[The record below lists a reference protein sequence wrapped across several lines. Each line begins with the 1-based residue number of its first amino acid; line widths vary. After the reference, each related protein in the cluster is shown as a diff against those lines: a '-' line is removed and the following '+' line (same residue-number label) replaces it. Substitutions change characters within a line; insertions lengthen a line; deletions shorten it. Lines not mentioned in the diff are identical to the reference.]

1 MSLFNTLNTGITG
14 LGANGLGLSVSGD
27 NIANLN
33 TVGYKGSS
41 AEFQDLIM
49 QNLGGGKG
57 QLGMGAFTGRVR
69 QGFGQGSIET
79 TSNAADLAID
89 GKGFFVVN
97 DAEGGT
103 FYSRAGQFT
112 MDPEGNLVTLQGLKL
127 QGYTASAD
135 GTLSTTV
142 GDLTIPTDP
151 VAGTASTSVAV
162 TANLTADP
170 NATVGT
176 ALAGS
181 APTDFDAISNGANF
195 TSSTVVYDSLGVAHD
210 VTMAWTK
217 TATNTWEFTAWADAG
232 ETGGTAG
239 TPQLI
244 SSGSLVF
251 DGNGDLDATASTAP
265 TATAVTFTGA
275 SAQSVAFDFGFA
287 ATDLGGITQRGTAA
301 SQVTDIDPN
310 GNASGTLASFDIGQ
324 DGVVTGVYS
333 NGETRALGQ
342 VVLAMFRGE
351 NYLTRAGHNT
361 WQQSNESGEP
371 VLGTAGQGG
380 RGVTHSY
387 ALEMSNVDLEKQFVK
402 LIQSQ
407 KGYQASTRVISAADD
422 MLQELMQTV

>member
-79 TSNAADLAID
+79 TANAADLAID
-89 GKGFFVVN
+89 GKGFFQVT
-97 DAEGGT
+97 DAEGGK

-112 MDPEGNLVTLQGLKL
+112 MNPDGNLVTLQGLKL

-142 GDLTIPTDP
+142 GDLSVPTDP
-151 VAGTASTSVAV
+151 VAGTATDSISVN
-162 TANLTADP
+162 ANLTA
-170 NATVGT
+170 NTNETITAAGIGT
-176 ALAGS
+176 PL
-181 APTDFDAISNGANF
+181 TFDALSTAANY

-210 VTMAWTK
+210 VTLAWTK
-217 TATNTWEFTAWADAG
+217 TGTNTWEFTAWADAG

-239 TPQLI
+239 EPQQI
-244 SSGSLVF
+244 SSGSLTF
-251 DGNGDLDATASTAP
+251 DTDGSLSSTTTAP
-265 TATAVTFTGA
+265 TPTSVTFTGA
-275 SAQSVAFDFGFA
+275 AAQSVAFDFGT
-287 ATDLGGITQRGTAA
+287 ATTGTGQLSQRGTGP
-301 SQVTDIDPN
+301 STVSDIDPN
-310 GNASGTLASFDIGQ
+310 GNASGTLASFDIGA
-324 DGVVTGVYS
+324 DGVVTGIYS
-333 NGETRALGQ
+333 NGETRSLGQ
-342 VVLAMFRGE
+342 VVLATFRGE

-371 VLGTAGQGG
+371 VIGTPGEGG

>member
-79 TSNAADLAID
+79 TANAADLAID
-89 GKGFFVVN
+89 GKGFFVVE
-97 DAEGGT
+97 DADGGS

-112 MDPEGNLVTLQGLKL
+112 MDPTGSLVSLQGLKL

-142 GDLTIPTDP
+142 GDLVVPTDP
-151 VAGTASTSVAV
+151 VAGTATDSVAV

-170 NATVGT
+170 NLVGGPGLVSP
-176 ALAGS
+176 A
-181 APTDFDAISNGANF
+181 DFDAISTGADF
-195 TSSTVVYDSLGVAHD
+195 TSSSVVYDSLGVAHD

-217 TATNTWEFTAWADAG
+217 STTTNQWQFTAWADAG

-239 TPQLI
+239 TPVKI
-244 SSGSLVF
+244 SEGTLVF
-251 DGNGDLDATASTAP
+251 ATDGSVDATLSTAP
-265 TATAVTFTGA
+265 AATAITFTGA
-275 SAQSVAFDFGFA
+275 AAQSIDFDFGL
-287 ATDLGGITQRGTAA
+287 ATGDLGGITQRGTA
-301 SQVTDIDPN
+301 SSSVGDIDPN
-310 GNASGTLASFDIGQ
+310 GNASGTLATFDIGQ
-324 DGVVTGVYS
+324 DGIVTGIYS
-333 NGETRALGQ
+333 NGETRSLGQ
-342 VVLAMFRGE
+342 VVLATFRGE
-351 NYLTRAGHNT
+351 NFLTRAGHNT
-361 WQQSNESGEP
+361 WQQSGESGEP
-371 VLGTAGQGG
+371 VIGTPGQGG

-402 LIQSQ
+402 MIQSQ

>member
-79 TSNAADLAID
+79 TANAADLAID
-89 GKGFFVVN
+89 GKGFFQVT
-97 DAEGGT
+97 DAEGGK

-112 MDPEGNLVTLQGLKL
+112 MNPDGNLVTLQGLKL

-142 GDLTIPTDP
+142 GDLSVPTDP
-151 VAGTASTSVAV
+151 VAGTATDSISVN
-162 TANLTADP
+162 ANLTA
-170 NATVGT
+170 NTNETITAAGIGT
-176 ALAGS
+176 PL
-181 APTDFDAISNGANF
+181 TFDALSTAANY

-210 VTMAWTK
+210 VTLAWTK

-239 TPQLI
+239 VPQQI
-244 SSGSLVF
+244 SSGSLSF
-251 DGNGDLDATASTAP
+251 DTDGSLSSTTTAP
-265 TATAVTFTGA
+265 TPTSRKRVDSPTTSSTSGNTLPLKD
-275 SAQSVAFDFGFA
+275 QCA
-287 ATDLGGITQRGTAA
+287 A
-301 SQVTDIDPN
+301 
-310 GNASGTLASFDIGQ
+310 
-324 DGVVTGVYS
+324 
-333 NGETRALGQ
+333 
-342 VVLAMFRGE
+342 
-351 NYLTRAGHNT
+351 
-361 WQQSNESGEP
+361 
-371 VLGTAGQGG
+371 
-380 RGVTHSY
+380 
-387 ALEMSNVDLEKQFVK
+387 
-402 LIQSQ
+402 
-407 KGYQASTRVISAADD
+407 
-422 MLQELMQTV
+422 

>member
-79 TSNAADLAID
+79 TANAADLAID
-89 GKGFFVVN
+89 GKGFFVVE
-97 DAEGGT
+97 DADGGS

-112 MDPEGNLVTLQGLKL
+112 MDPTGSLVSLQGLKL

-142 GDLTIPTDP
+142 GDLVVPTDP
-151 VAGTASTSVAV
+151 VAGTATDSVAV
-162 TANLTADP
+162 TANLTADA
-170 NATVGT
+170 NLTAVAAGIGT
-176 ALAGS
+176 
-181 APTDFDAISNGANF
+181 PTSFDDISQDAHF
-195 TSSTVVYDSLGVAHD
+195 TSSTVVYDSLGVSHD

-239 TPQLI
+239 VPVQV

-251 DGNGDLDATASTAP
+251 NTDGTVNATSSTAP
-265 TATAVTFTGA
+265 SATSVTFTGA
-275 SAQSVAFDFGFA
+275 AAQSIGFDFGL
-287 ATDLGGITQRGTAA
+287 ATGDLGGITQRGTAA
-301 SQVTDIDPN
+301 SSVGDIDPN
-310 GNASGTLASFDIGQ
+310 GNASGTLATFDIGQ
-324 DGVVTGVYS
+324 DGIVTGIYS
-333 NGETRALGQ
+333 NGETRSLGQ
-342 VVLAMFRGE
+342 VVLATFRGE

-371 VLGTAGQGG
+371 VIGTPGQGG

-402 LIQSQ
+402 MIQSQ

>member
-89 GKGFFVVN
+89 GKGFFVVE
-97 DAEGGT
+97 DADGGT

-112 MDPEGNLVTLQGLKL
+112 MDPTGNLVNLQGLNL
-127 QGYTASAD
+127 QGFTASAD

-142 GDLTIPTDP
+142 GNLNLPTDP
-151 VAGTASTSVAV
+151 VAGTATTSVAV
-162 TANLTADP
+162 VANLTADQT
-170 NATVGT
+170 ATQNP
-176 ALAGS
+176 AGIV
-181 APTDFDAISNGANF
+181 APADFDAISTTANF
-195 TSSTVVYDSLGVAHD
+195 TSSTVVYDSLGVSHD

-217 TATNTWEFTAWADAG
+217 TGTNTWEFTAWADAG
-232 ETGGTAG
+232 ETGGTSGDPVEISRG
-239 TPQLI
+239 T
-244 SSGSLVF
+244 LVF
-251 DGNGDLDATASTAP
+251 DGNGAVDATLSTAP
-265 TATAVTFTGA
+265 APTSITFTGA
-275 SAQSVAFDFGFA
+275 SAQSVGFDFGLA
-287 ATDLGGITQRGTAA
+287 VTDLGGITQRGIEA
-301 SQVTDIDPN
+301 SSVGDIDPN
-310 GNASGTLASFDIGQ
+310 GNASGTLATFDIGQ
-324 DGVVTGVYS
+324 DGVVTGIYS
-333 NGETRALGQ
+333 NGETRSLGQ
-342 VVLAMFRGE
+342 VVLATFRGE
-351 NYLTRAGHNT
+351 SYLTRSGHNT
-361 WQQSNESGEP
+361 WQQSGESGEP
-371 VLGTAGQGG
+371 VIGTPGQGG

-402 LIQSQ
+402 MIQSQ

>member
-79 TSNAADLAID
+79 TANAADLAID
-89 GKGFFVVN
+89 GKGFFVVE
-97 DAEGGT
+97 DADGGD

-112 MDPEGNLVTLQGLKL
+112 MNPEGELVTLGGLKL
-127 QGYTASAD
+127 QGYTAAAD

-142 GDLTIPTDP
+142 GDLIIPTDP
-151 VAGTASTSVAV
+151 VAGTATSSVAV

-170 NATVGT
+170 NATVT
-176 ALAGS
+176 PAGLV
-181 APTDFDAISNGANF
+181 APADFDAISTAANF
-195 TSSTVVYDSLGVAHD
+195 TSSTVAYDSLGVAHD
-210 VTMAWTK
+210 VTLAWTK
-217 TATNTWEFTAWADAG
+217 TGGSTWEFTAWVDAG
-232 ETGGTAG
+232 ETGGASG
-239 TPQLI
+239 TPVEI
-244 SSGSLVF
+244 SRGTLAF
-251 DGNGDLDATASTAP
+251 DGNGDLTATTTAP
-265 TATAVTFTGA
+265 TPTAVTFTGA
-275 SAQSVAFDFGFA
+275 NAQTVAFDFGIA
-287 ATDLGGITQRGTAA
+287 ATDTGGITQLGSAA
-301 SQVTDIDPN
+301 SDMGDVDPN
-310 GNASGTLASFDIGQ
+310 GNASGTLATFDIGQ
-324 DGVVTGVYS
+324 DGVVTGIYS
-333 NGETRALGQ
+333 NGATRSLGQ
-342 VVLAMFRGE
+342 VVLATFRGE
-351 NYLTRAGHNT
+351 NFLTRAGHNT
-361 WQQSNESGEP
+361 WQKSNESGEP
-371 VLGTAGQGG
+371 VLGTPGQGG
-380 RGVTHSY
+380 RGVTHSF

>member
-79 TSNAADLAID
+79 TANAADLAID
-89 GKGFFVVN
+89 GKGFFQVT
-97 DAEGGT
+97 DAEGGK

-112 MDPEGNLVTLQGLKL
+112 MNPDGNLVTLQGLKL

-142 GDLTIPTDP
+142 GDLSVPTDP
-151 VAGTASTSVAV
+151 VAGTATDSISVN
-162 TANLTADP
+162 ANLTA
-170 NATVGT
+170 NTNETITAAGIGT
-176 ALAGS
+176 PL
-181 APTDFDAISNGANF
+181 TFDALSTAANY

-210 VTMAWTK
+210 VTLAWTK
-217 TATNTWEFTAWADAG
+217 TGTNTWEFTAWADAG

-239 TPQLI
+239 EPQQI
-244 SSGSLVF
+244 SSGSLTF
-251 DGNGDLDATASTAP
+251 DTDGSLSSTTTAP
-265 TATAVTFTGA
+265 TPTSVTFTGA
-275 SAQSVAFDFGFA
+275 AAQSVAFDFGT
-287 ATDLGGITQRGTAA
+287 ATTGTGQLSQRGTGP
-301 SQVTDIDPN
+301 STVSDIDPN
-310 GNASGTLASFDIGQ
+310 GNASGTLASFDIGA
-324 DGVVTGVYS
+324 DGIVTGIYS
-333 NGETRALGQ
+333 NGETRSLGQ
-342 VVLAMFRGE
+342 VVLATFRGE

-371 VLGTAGQGG
+371 VIGTPGEGG